1 VTVAVGCAVPSL
13 PLLTSDDLDE
23 VGASSFDAADPLAVA
38 AELVEAVDQ
47 ERLADRS
54 DIGYALMLAAEI
66 TERAED
72 LDGALVLAERAVEAY
87 RVSGDGRD
95 GYPRSFRPGFRS
107 CGLF

>member
-1 VTVAVGCAVPSL
+1 VPSS

-23 VGASSFDAADPLAVA
+23 IGAASLEVADPLAVA

-47 ERLADRS
+47 ERLAHRS

-72 LDGALVLAERAVEAY
+72 LDGALVVAEHVRA
-87 RVSGDGRD
+87 
-95 GYPRSFRPGFRS
+95 
-107 CGLF
+107 